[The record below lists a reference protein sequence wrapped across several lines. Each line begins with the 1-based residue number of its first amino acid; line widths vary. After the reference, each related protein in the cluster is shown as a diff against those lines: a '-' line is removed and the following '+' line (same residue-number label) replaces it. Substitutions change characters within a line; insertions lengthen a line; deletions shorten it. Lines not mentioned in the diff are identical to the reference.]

1 MTATLGTHEERH
13 PDRADAHGSR
23 VRDLRASLHDAAGPD
38 RIAASRTRDSIEQL
52 RARADF
58 FRVALELYAGQPL
71 GYWYAELATRLEQA
85 ASEIE
90 ADATANGIIGGG
102 A

>member
-1 MTATLGTHEERH
+1 MSTPTHGNTQTDLH
-13 PDRADAHGSR
+13 GDARRNGCNA
-23 VRDLRASLHDAAGPD
+23 LRRELHAAAGPD

-71 GYWYAELATRLEQA
+71 GYWYAELATRHDRL
-85 ASEIE
+85 
-90 ADATANGIIGGG
+90 ADDLAELADVEGIFGG
-102 A
+102 AA